1 MSFQR
6 LLNFVG
12 RNLPK
17 TAAQVAPGAAYSSG
31 FALLGG
37 GGLGEAALYGAGDIG
52 ANISAVLAAKALGSK
67 IKNPVLGVQPQTL
80 RGGLENVA
88 NIAGSMGSN
97 MAITNMLYGDQYS
110 QLAQIQQQLEQRA
123 AVNSLPLQQQQVSP
137 GTLYQTA
144 GLPEAQQF
152 ESLLN
157 QVNLQNESLNNQ
169 LNLGRYLKPQ
179 ELAMLQGDF
188 MGAL

>member
-17 TAAQVAPGAAYSSG
+17 TAAEVAPGALFSA
-31 FALLGG
+31 
-37 GGLGEAALYGAGDIG
+37 GLGLLEGPGAAVAYGLGDLAG
-52 ANISAVLAAKALGSK
+52 SVPAVLGAKAIGTRITK
-67 IKNPVLGVQPQTL
+67 PILGVKPEVV
-80 RGGLENVA
+80 RGGVENVA
-88 NIAGSMGSN
+88 NILGSLGGT
-97 MAITNMLYGDQYS
+97 MATTNMLYGDQYS
-110 QLAQIQQQLEQRA
+110 QLAQIQQQMEQRST
-123 AVNSLPLQQQQVSP
+123 VNSLPMQQQQVSP

-144 GLPEAQQF
+144 GLPDAGEF

-157 QVNLQNESLNNQ
+157 Q
-169 LNLGRYLKPQ
+169 LNLNDQAIQDQLSLKRYLKPQ
-179 ELAMLQGDF
+179 ELAMLQGDL

>member
-52 ANISAVLAAKALGSK
+52 ANVSAVLAAKALGTK
-67 IKNPVLGVQPQTL
+67 IKSPVLGIQPQTL

-110 QLAQIQQQLEQRA
+110 QLAQIQQQMEQRST
-123 AVNSLPLQQQQVSP
+123 VNTLPLQQQQVSP
-137 GTLYQTA
+137 GTMYQTA
-144 GLPEAQQF
+144 GLPNSEEF
-152 ESLLN
+152 ETLLN
-157 QVNLQNESLNNQ
+157 QMELNNQNLQNQFSI
-169 LNLGRYLKPQ
+169 GKYLKPQ
-179 ELAMLQGDF
+179 ELAMLQGDL

>member
-37 GGLGEAALYGAGDIG
+37 GGLGQAAIYGAGDLG

-110 QLAQIQQQLEQRA
+110 QLAQIQQQMEQRS
-123 AVNSLPLQQQQVSP
+123 AVNTLPLQQQQVSP
-137 GTLYQTA
+137 GTMYQTA
-144 GLPEAQQF
+144 GLPNSEEFEA
-152 ESLLN
+152 LLN
-157 QVNLQNESLNNQ
+157 QMELNNQNLQNQFSI
-169 LNLGRYLKPQ
+169 GKYLKPQ
-179 ELAMLQGDF
+179 ELAMLQGDL

>member
-37 GGLGEAALYGAGDIG
+37 GGLGQAAIYGAGDLG

-110 QLAQIQQQLEQRA
+110 QLAQIQQQMEQRST
-123 AVNSLPLQQQQVSP
+123 VNTLPLQQQQVSP
-137 GTLYQTA
+137 GTMYQTA
-144 GLPEAQQF
+144 GLPNSEEF
-152 ESLLN
+152 ETLLN
-157 QVNLQNESLNNQ
+157 QLELNNQ
-169 LNLGRYLKPQ
+169 SIQNQFSLGKYLKPQ
-179 ELAMLQGDF
+179 ELAMLQGDL

>member
-37 GGLGEAALYGAGDIG
+37 GGLGQAAIYGAGDLG

-110 QLAQIQQQLEQRA
+110 QLAQIQQQMEQRST
-123 AVNSLPLQQQQVSP
+123 VNTLPLQQQQVSP
-137 GTLYQTA
+137 GTMYQTA
-144 GLPEAQQF
+144 GLPNPEEF
-152 ESLLN
+152 ETLLN
-157 QVNLQNESLNNQ
+157 QLELNNQ
-169 LNLGRYLKPQ
+169 NIQNQFSLGKYLKPQ
-179 ELAMLQGDF
+179 ELAMLQGDL

>member
-67 IKNPVLGVQPQTL
+67 IKNPAFGVQPQTL

-110 QLAQIQQQLEQRA
+110 QLAQIQQQMEQRS
-123 AVNSLPLQQQQVSP
+123 AVNALPLQQQQVSS
-137 GTLYQTA
+137 GTMYQTA
-144 GLPEAQQF
+144 GLPNPEEF
-152 ESLLN
+152 ETLLN
-157 QVNLQNESLNNQ
+157 QLSLNK
-169 LNLGRYLKPQ
+169 YLKPQ
-179 ELAMLQGDF
+179 ELAMLQGDL